1 MVALVT
7 AMIAYPNPY
16 TRMNTSELIYLLF
29 SQCGVTNQARAR
41 FRTHSIL
48 FPSSCNVNVNL
59 CLLLLDIVTYWIL

>member
-29 SQCGVTNQARAR
+29 SQCGVTNQARAQFHFSLEIIQTNDNCC
-41 FRTHSIL
+41 FRLVSAITSTAT
-48 FPSSCNVNVNL
+48 SR
-59 CLLLLDIVTYWIL
+59 T